1 MIHMETEQRE
11 EDNYRLRKEL
21 GASAQGL
28 DVGMPPPVIMLAGNK
43 CDLKE
48 GRVIR
53 AKEGLE
59 YARKHGCGFM
69 ETSAREMVNIEET
82 FARKYYFL
90 PHHNNVSFHFHATN
104 ENAVS
109 LGPTCG

>member
-1 MIHMETEQRE
+1 METERRE

-48 GRVIR
+48 GRVIG
-53 AKEGLE
+53 AK
-59 YARKHGCGFM
+59 
-69 ETSAREMVNIEET
+69 
-82 FARKYYFL
+82 
-90 PHHNNVSFHFHATN
+90 
-104 ENAVS
+104 
-109 LGPTCG
+109 